1 MVNFFEMNLS
11 ESGGRNLQFFREMS
25 GNSQQNSID
34 LPQISVKFRGKSTRN
49 RRNSYEFDRIF
60 FEILPKMRKRESTVD
75 LPLLRLAGGT
85 GGAISACCSNP
96 FDVLKT
102 RIQAGYKGGMASCA
116 RDFVAERGLVAL
128 ATSGLSAR
136 VPQIFVSQAIQFAIV
151 TRIQERFGS

>member
-1 MVNFFEMNLS
+1 MRSAANASIRFAIAGQV
-11 ESGGRNLQFFREMS
+11 QVFFRFVS
-25 GNSQQNSID
+25 NTPAD
-34 LPQISVKFRGKSTRN
+34 AP
-49 RRNSYEFDRIF
+49 
-60 FEILPKMRKRESTVD
+60 
-75 LPLLRLAGGT
+75 LPLLYNMLAGGT

-102 RIQAGYKGGMASCA
+102 RIQAGYQGGMASCA